1 MGIALL
7 AHRLQMAWQGYI
19 DNNLCGAG
27 LAQAAITGH
36 DGSVWAKSGGFNASA
51 AELQAMATL
60 VGNPAKG
67 MSHMYGGEKF
77 QVLQNP
83 PSGDL
88 VYSKNGAT
96 GFCIVKTTQAVIMGF
111 YDDKL
116 QPGQA
121 NNIVHGIA
129 DYLKNS
135 GY

>member
-1 MGIALL
+1 MGTFVRTI
-7 AHRLQMAWQGYI
+7 AWQGYI

-27 LAQAAITGH
+27 LAQAAITAH
-36 DGSVWAKSGGFNASA
+36 DGSVWAKSAGFKASA
-51 AELQAMATL
+51 AELQALAGL

-83 PSGDL
+83 PSC
-88 VYSKNGAT
+88 N
-96 GFCIVKTTQAVIMGF
+96 MGF

-135 GY
+135 